1 MAWRWETI
9 RDEWLAGRRVAT
21 PPDEIVATFEI
32 AGRLLG
38 REWVESQRENAGAS
52 VKGSH
57 PVAAVIAM
65 GKRLRAVRNAA
76 GLDDLLRRL
85 RAGDGSAH
93 AELTG
98 AYLCTPILTPI
109 TLEFGAVAN
118 VANRQ
123 RVPDFRLRRDRDDPW
138 LYVEVTAP
146 DVSDVQRRAHALL
159 EQLFEVLADIPM
171 GSMAEVMVRRDPS
184 DSDVAEILGALRTQV
199 REGGQSHRDL
209 PGLALILVGHGE
221 PGEVVVDD
229 HGEPNVPRIGVAKA
243 ERQGEACRHL
253 AIRYAFS
260 DQRAEAFLTSE
271 SRQLPRDGPSVVLAD
286 VSRASGA
293 LQSWGP
299 LLQRRLQPRQ
309 HTRVGCVGLFASGMW
324 VLPAGEA
331 WMPWTVLI
339 ENPHASNPVPVWL
352 LERLRSWTPPAA
364 SKVGGSA

>member
-9 RDEWLAGRRVAT
+9 RDEWLAGSRVAT

-271 SRQLPRDGPSVVLAD
+271 SRQLGPSILGPTPAAAPAAATAYSSRLCWSFRERHVGVASRRSMDAMDGPYREPTRFEPRSRLAPGKTPVVDGAGG
-286 VSRASGA
+286 VKSRGQCLS
-293 LQSWGP
+293 
-299 LLQRRLQPRQ
+299 
-309 HTRVGCVGLFASGMW
+309 
-324 VLPAGEA
+324 
-331 WMPWTVLI
+331 
-339 ENPHASNPVPVWL
+339 
-352 LERLRSWTPPAA
+352 
-364 SKVGGSA
+364 